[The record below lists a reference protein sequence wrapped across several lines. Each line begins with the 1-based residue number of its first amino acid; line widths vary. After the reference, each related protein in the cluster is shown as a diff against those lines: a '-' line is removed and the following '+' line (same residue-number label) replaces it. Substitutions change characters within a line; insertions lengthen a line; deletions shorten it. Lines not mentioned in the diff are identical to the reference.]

1 MKVFPKM
8 RKKHYSSRGNKVLFL
23 LNTLV
28 MRKALYVIILTLNLI
43 LASFLVLAYLSTYI
57 SPAKVWFLAFTGLF
71 YPYLLFLNIAFV
83 LFWAVKWKR
92 EAFISLVIIVLGW
105 NHMIDYVPFRLST
118 LPVKKLEE
126 NGERV
131 SLKILSY
138 NVRAFNSLEWLED
151 KKTSSNILNLIKSEN
166 PDIVCIQEFFTDH
179 LRNKPDLIQ
188 QNFKDKPYS
197 HIHYAISTGKT
208 TGYGIATYSRYPII
222 GKGHIKF
229 TETNN
234 ISIYTDI
241 LIENDTIRV
250 YNNHLQSLH
259 LKQSNYTFME
269 SLKLGYSEGQ
279 VEEIRD
285 ISRRLKNA
293 FVKRSVQVDSVS
305 FHIKQSLFPVIVCG
319 DFNDTPV
326 SYTYRKMRSGLK
338 DSFVN
343 SGEGFG
349 STYLGTFPAFRI
361 DYIFHSSFFNTTHFE
376 RIRAELS
383 DHYPIICQLNYI
395 PR

>member
-1 MKVFPKM
+1 M
-8 RKKHYSSRGNKVLFL
+8 RKVLYL
-23 LNTLV
+23 L
-28 MRKALYVIILTLNLI
+28 VITLNLFF
-43 LASFLVLAYLSTYI
+43 ASFLLLAYLSTYI
-57 SPAKVWFLAFTGLF
+57 SPAKVWVLAFTGLV
-71 YPYLLFLNIAFV
+71 YPYLLFINILFV
-83 LFWAVKWKR
+83 LFWVIKWKR
-92 EAFISLVIIVLGW
+92 EAFISIVIILLGW
-105 NHMIDYVPFRLST
+105 NHLIDYVPFSLTPKSE
-118 LPVKKLEE
+118 KQEE
-126 NGERV
+126 KTEEEE
-131 SLKILSY
+131 SIKILSY
-138 NVRAFNSLEWLED
+138 NVRAFNSLEWLKD
-151 KKTSSNILNLIKSEN
+151 KKTSANILNLIKSEN
-166 PDIVCIQEFFTDH
+166 PDIVCIQEYFTDNN
-179 LRNKPDLIQ
+179 RNKPDLIR
-188 QNFKDKPYS
+188 QNFKENPYS
-197 HIHYAISTGKT
+197 HVQYAISTGKN

-222 GKGHIKF
+222 GKGYIKF
-229 TETNN
+229 SETNN

-241 LIENDTIRV
+241 LIKKDTIRV

-259 LKQSNYTFME
+259 LKKSNYTFME

-305 FHIKQSLFPVIVCG
+305 YHIKHSPFPVIVCG

-326 SYTYRKMRSGLK
+326 SYTYRKMRAGLK

-361 DYIFHSSFFNTTHFE
+361 DYIFHSRFFTTTYFE

-383 DHYPIICQLNYI
+383 DHYPIICRLSYI